1 MAHKTETQP
10 SVFSD
15 DQRDYWE
22 CLGRF
27 VDLFSLVENHMQ
39 IALRRFSGV
48 QASIAPCI
56 FSGTRIEV
64 ATSQIKRIAEV
75 KDWPRDRRAKFDT
88 IADQVGE
95 ITRMRND
102 LLHYSAMDNG
112 NHRTMSNALYT
123 HTASRMRSA
132 VVTPAILEQMSQ
144 DLLTIGAQLILL
156 YENHRKL
163 PPGFVELQMPPQSAW
178 LYRPVRLQGPPRR
191 SRRPHQKRQGR
202 PPASRV

>member
-1 MAHKTETQP
+1 MAQKTETQP

-15 DQRDYWE
+15 SERDYWE

-27 VDLFSLVENHMQ
+27 VDFFSLVENHMQ

-56 FSGTRIEV
+56 FSGTRIEA

-88 IADQVGE
+88 IADHVGE

-112 NHRTMSNALYT
+112 DHRIVSNALYT
-123 HTASRMRSA
+123 HTASKMRNA

-144 DLLTIGAQLILL
+144 DLLTIAAQLILL
-156 YENHRKL
+156 YENPGKL
-163 PPGFVELQMPPQSAW
+163 PPGFVGLPMPPQRAW
-178 LYRPVRLQGPPRR
+178 LYRPVRLQGPPRMR
-191 SRRPHQKRQGR
+191 RRPRQKQQGP